1 MATSDSNFYNGHRER
16 LRQKFLDD
24 KLAEYEKLELMLG
37 YVVPRRDMRPLAHAL
52 IKKFGSIGQVLTASY
67 QDLTSFPG
75 VGKNIAIFLKL
86 VHQIVLD
93 GYKTAMDTRPIF
105 HDINILKNYCKWS
118 LANKQIEEFHVLYL
132 DSEYKL
138 LQDETH
144 SRGTFNT
151 SSVYV
156 REIVKHAL
164 ALNATGIVLVHN
176 HPTTDQT
183 FSSTDIHTTEE
194 IKNLLESL
202 DIKLYDHLLVSKC
215 SIYSARDIGFL
226 QD

>member
-1 MATSDSNFYNGHRER
+1 MAASDSNFYNGHRER

-194 IKNLLESL
+194 IKKLLESL

>member
-86 VHQIVLD
+86 VHL
-93 GYKTAMDTRPIF
+93 
-105 HDINILKNYCKWS
+105 LK
-118 LANKQIEEFHVLYL
+118 
-132 DSEYKL
+132 
-138 LQDETH
+138 
-144 SRGTFNT
+144 
-151 SSVYV
+151 
-156 REIVKHAL
+156 
-164 ALNATGIVLVHN
+164 
-176 HPTTDQT
+176 
-183 FSSTDIHTTEE
+183 
-194 IKNLLESL
+194 
-202 DIKLYDHLLVSKC
+202 
-215 SIYSARDIGFL
+215 
-226 QD
+226 

>member
-183 FSSTDIHTTEE
+183 FSSTDIRTTEE
-194 IKNLLESL
+194 IKKLLESL

>member
-1 MATSDSNFYNGHRER
+1 MAASDSNFYNGHRER

-151 SSVYV
+151 SSVYI

-194 IKNLLESL
+194 IKKLLESL

>member
-1 MATSDSNFYNGHRER
+1 MAEQDSNFHCGHRER

-37 YVVPRRDMRPLAHAL
+37 SVVPRRDVRPLAHAL
-52 IKKFGSIGQVLTASY
+52 LKKFGSIGQVLTAPMD
-67 QDLTSFPG
+67 DLLAFPG
-75 VGKNIAIFLKL
+75 VGRNIAIFLKL

-93 GYKTAMDTRPIF
+93 GYRNSMDSRPIF
-105 HDINILKNYCKWS
+105 HDINILKNYCRWS
-118 LANKQIEEFHVLYL
+118 LANKQVEEFHVLYL
-132 DSEYKL
+132 DSEYHL

-144 SRGTFNT
+144 SSGTFD
-151 SSVYV
+151 SASIYV

-164 ALNATGIVLVHN
+164 KLNATGVVLVHN

-183 FSSTDIHTTEE
+183 FSSADVRSTEE
-194 IKNLLESL
+194 LKTLFESL
-202 DIKLYDHLLVSKC
+202 DIKLYDHLLVSKS

-226 QD
+226 HD

>member
-194 IKNLLESL
+194 IKKLLESL

>member
-1 MATSDSNFYNGHRER
+1 MANR
-16 LRQKFLDD
+16 
-24 KLAEYEKLELMLG
+24 
-37 YVVPRRDMRPLAHAL
+37 
-52 IKKFGSIGQVLTASY
+52 
-67 QDLTSFPG
+67 
-75 VGKNIAIFLKL
+75 
-86 VHQIVLD
+86 
-93 GYKTAMDTRPIF
+93 
-105 HDINILKNYCKWS
+105 
-118 LANKQIEEFHVLYL
+118 QIEEFHVLYL